1 MRVAL
6 SWLAEYVELPAAVTA
21 EDVDAAFVRMGL
33 EVEEIATVGADLRGP
48 LVIGEVLEIEELTE
62 FKKPIRYCQVRVGP
76 EQARGIVCGATNFAV
91 GDHVVVALPGAVLPG
106 GFEIAARKTYGHVS
120 DGMICSARELDL
132 GDDAAGILVLPPD
145 SPVGGDGKAVLG
157 LTGTIIELAIPPD
170 RGYCLS
176 LRGLARELALG
187 LQVPFRDPAAAVILL
202 PGGPAPYDV
211 RVHDT
216 AGCDR
221 FVAAVVEGLDPTRP
235 SPLWMVRRLA
245 TAGVRSI
252 SLAVDVTNYVMLEL
266 GQPMHAFDRDR
277 VQGPLVVRRGAA
289 GEQVRTL
296 DGVLRQVDPEDL
308 LLTDDSGPIGLAA
321 VMGGLSTEVVDSTSA
336 VLLEAAHWDPVTVAR
351 SARRHRLVSEASKRF
366 ERGVDPEM
374 TRVAAARAAALLVEY
389 GGGRVVSGVLDV
401 DHRVP
406 RQPILLDA
414 DLPAR
419 IAGVA
424 YRPETVTGALTDIGC
439 AVEGS
444 ASLAVLP
451 PPWRPD
457 LTDPAD
463 LCEEVT
469 RVDGYDAVPSILPLA
484 PPGRGL
490 TAGQRRRRSV
500 GRALAEA
507 GYVEAPAYPFLDP
520 GVFDLFGL
528 DPADPRRSAAR
539 LANPISE
546 QEPAMRTTLL
556 PGLLKTL
563 VRNRSRGQRDVALF
577 ELGLV
582 FLPGEQS
589 APPLLGVDRRPDDEE
604 TRALLASVPQQ
615 PWHVAVALAG
625 QRQPAGWWGPGEP
638 ATWGDA
644 VEAARVVAAT
654 AGVVLSVRAG
664 QQAPWHPGRC
674 AELVVSDRVIGHAG
688 ELHPGDRVI
697 GHAGE
702 LHPGVL
708 AALEL
713 PRGVCAMELDLD
725 ALPAAAV
732 VPAPTIS
739 AFPPALVDVAL
750 VVPVGVPAVDV
761 EQALTAGAGKW
772 LESVR
777 LFDVFTGA
785 QVGEGRRSL
794 AYALSFRAPDRTL
807 TTEEVT
813 AARDAA
819 VAEAGRRTGAEL
831 RG

>member
-6 SWLAEYVELPAAVTA
+6 SWLAEFVDLPDPVTT
-21 EDVDAAFVRMGL
+21 EQIDAAFVRMGL
-33 EVEEIATVGADLRGP
+33 EVEEIATVGADVHGP
-48 LVIGEVLEIEELTE
+48 LVIGAVLEIEELTG
-62 FKKPIRYCQVRVGP
+62 FKKPIRFCQVRVGP
-76 EQARGIVCGATNFAV
+76 EQIRGIVCGATNFVV
-91 GDHVVVALPGAVLPG
+91 GDHVVVAMPGAVLPG
-106 GFEIAARKTYGHVS
+106 GFEIAARTTYGHVS

-132 GDDAAGILVLPPD
+132 GADATGILVLPAD
-145 SPVGGDGKAVLG
+145 SRVGADGVAVLG
-157 LTGTIIELAIPPD
+157 LNDMVVELAITPD

-176 LRGLARELALG
+176 IRGLARELALG
-187 LQVPFRDPAAAVILL
+187 LRVAFRDPAAAIVPLRD
-202 PGGPAPYDV
+202 GPPPYDV
-211 RVHDT
+211 RVEDT
-216 AGCDR
+216 VGCDR
-221 FVAAVVEGLDPTRP
+221 FVAAVVDGIDPSRP
-235 SPLWMVRRLA
+235 SPLWMTRRLA

-277 VQGPLVVRRGAA
+277 IQGPIVVRRAAA
-289 GEQVRTL
+289 GERVRTL
-296 DGVLRQVDPEDL
+296 DGVERTADPEDL

-321 VMGGLSTEVVDSTSA
+321 VMGGLSTEVVDSTRA

-374 TRVAAARAAALLVEY
+374 TRVAVARAAALLVEY
-389 GGGRVVSGVLDV
+389 GGGRALAGVLDL

-406 RQPILLDA
+406 GRPIQLDA
-414 DLPAR
+414 ELPAQV
-419 IAGVA
+419 AGVQ
-424 YRPETVTGALTDIGC
+424 YPPESVVAALTDIGC

-444 ASLAVLP
+444 TSLAVLP

-484 PPGRGL
+484 PAGRGL
-490 TAGQRRRRSV
+490 TAGQRRRRSI

-520 GVFDLFGL
+520 GIFDVFGL
-528 DPADPRRSAAR
+528 GDEDPRRRAVR
-539 LANPISE
+539 LANPVSE

-563 VRNRSRGQRDVALF
+563 ARNHSRGQRDVALF

-582 FLPGEQS
+582 FLGGDQ
-589 APPLLGVDRRPDDEE
+589 PPPPSLGVDRRPDEAE
-604 TRALLASVPQQ
+604 TSALLASVPPQ
-615 PWHVAVALAG
+615 PWHVAVALTG
-625 QRQPAGWWGPGEP
+625 QRQPAGWWGSGETS
-638 ATWGDA
+638 TWGDA
-644 VEAARVVAAT
+644 VEAARIVGAT
-654 AGVVLSVRAG
+654 AGVQLSVRAG
-664 QQAPWHPGRC
+664 QHPPWHPGRC
-674 AELVVSDRVIGHAG
+674 AELVVADRVVG
-688 ELHPGDRVI
+688 R
-697 GHAGE
+697 AGE

-708 AALEL
+708 SALEL

-725 ALPAAAV
+725 ALPAAGV

-750 VVPVGVPAVDV
+750 VVPLGVPATDV
-761 EQALTAGAGKW
+761 TQALSDGAGEW
-772 LESVR
+772 LETVR
-777 LFDVFTGA
+777 LFDVFTGI

-794 AYALSFRAPDRTL
+794 AFALSFRAPDRTL
-807 TTEEVT
+807 TTAEVT

-819 VAEAGRRTGAEL
+819 VAEARRRTGAEL